1 MKNYIYSEKG
11 FSETIN
17 GKTNSKREILE
28 FKNNK
33 GSYKKFKNNK
43 IVNKKLNITKSEFDT
58 YLKSKSQK
66 KHISNDTFDRAMG
79 TFNFILN
86 NILIHNNLNT
96 VSEDPD
102 FKDLVRPL
110 SEQV

>member
-17 GKTNSKREILE
+17 GKRNSKREILE

-33 GSYKKFKNNK
+33 GSYKKFKNKK
-43 IVNKKLNITKSEFDT
+43 IVTQRLDLSKNEFDDYLKTKSHNKK
-58 YLKSKSQK
+58 
-66 KHISNDTFDRAMG
+66 ISNNTFGKAMN
-79 TFNFILN
+79 TFNYILN
-86 NILIHNNLNT
+86 NIIIHNNLD
-96 VSEDPD
+96 SIQEDPE

-110 SEQV
+110 SNKA

>member
-11 FSETIN
+11 LSQTIN
-17 GKTNSKREILE
+17 GKTSSNREILE

-33 GSYKKFKNNK
+33 GSYKKFKDNK
-43 IVNKKLNITKSEFDT
+43 IVNKKLNITKNEFDT

-66 KHISNDTFDRAMG
+66 KHISNNTFGKAMN
-79 TFNFILN
+79 TFNFILH
-86 NILIHNNLNT
+86 NILIHNNLDNAA
-96 VSEDPD
+96 EDPD

-110 SEQV
+110 SSQV